1 MKLETIKEKKN
12 NNISKLE
19 QAKLEVDYIQMK
31 LGENLK
37 YINDVLQVL
46 KKLKKIEYCFNYIKE
61 KWYCEFKSYKDIDA
75 VKKRIK
81 DCSNVYEK
89 KILERKILKLKL
101 KQAQREFT
109 KKQKSFIRFEKKY
122 FNEEV

>member
-1 MKLETIKEKKN
+1 MELETIKEKKN

-31 LGENLK
+31 LKENLEIMNSILSVIK
-37 YINDVLQVL
+37 RL
-46 KKLKKIEYCFNYIKE
+46 KKTRYCFKYLKKNWNDTDYLEKE
-61 KWYCEFKSYKDIDA
+61 LAEVEVRLKDYLYL
-75 VKKRIK
+75 
-81 DCSNVYEK
+81 YEK
-89 KILERKILKLKL
+89 TVLERKILKLKL

-109 KKQKSFIRFEKKY
+109 KKQKSLIRFEKKY